1 MQKYHQNGRSRLKKK
16 QSYLRVSA
24 SAGALLVLALVL
36 ASCQTFQRSPLN
48 LPAHIAEWRARSVSS
63 EKVVTFAERLQ
74 DSPAGASSFNP
85 SNGISPGEGETI
97 ALVYNPDLR
106 LARAQV
112 GVAKATAEFA
122 GLWADP
128 EFSLDVLRITEGVP
142 DPWVVGSALSLTLP
156 VSGRL
161 QAEKGRAEAEVFAE
175 LERVAEEEWK
185 VVRDLRNAWSSWS
198 ADRLRLE
205 QTREVVSAL
214 EAIVDST
221 SKLAELGE
229 IPKTEAS
236 LFAIEQAS
244 RRAELEQLGGEVA
257 AGEQEIR
264 ALLGLSPSAPL
275 RLESVLATRDVVIGN
290 ESLAKGN
297 PTLRRLS
304 REYEVSE
311 RTLLREIRKQYP
323 DLTVGP
329 QAESDEGQSRI
340 GFIGAIPLPILN
352 SNKGGI
358 ATARAEREVARAAYE
373 TEYEHKVGE
382 LAVLRARFDSVQVQR
397 NSVAQDLIPLVDR
410 QVEDA
415 RTLLGLGEGGSLV
428 LLESLTRTH
437 EAKLKIINLQ
447 HQDSTVRNEIRFL
460 LGSIVQTS
468 N

>member
-1 MQKYHQNGRSRLKKK
+1 MQKFHQNGTSRLKKTSP
-16 QSYLRVSA
+16 QSFLQVSA
-24 SAGALLVLALVL
+24 GAGALLAL

-48 LPAHIAEWRARSVSS
+48 LPAHIEDWRARSVAS
-63 EKVVTFAERLQ
+63 EKVATFSERLR

-85 SNGISPGEGETI
+85 GNGISPREGETI

-106 LARAQV
+106 LARSKV

-122 GLWADP
+122 GLWQDP
-128 EFSLDVLRITEGVP
+128 EFSLDVLRIAEGVP
-142 DPWVVGSALSLTLP
+142 DPWVVGSALSFTLP

-161 QAEKGRAEAEVFAE
+161 QAEKGLAEAEVYAE
-175 LERVAEEEWK
+175 LEKVAEEEWE
-185 VVRDLRNAWSSWS
+185 VVRDLRNAWISWS

-205 QTREVVSAL
+205 QTRAIVNSL
-214 EAIVDST
+214 DGIVDST
-221 SKLAELGE
+221 AKLAELGE

-236 LFAIEQAS
+236 LFAIEQTS
-244 RRAELEQLGGEVA
+244 RRSEIEQLRGEVA
-257 AGEQEIR
+257 AGEQEVR
-264 ALLGLSPSAPL
+264 ALLGLSPSASL
-275 RLESVLATRDVVIGN
+275 QLESALSTRNIVSENGDLAEN
-290 ESLAKGN
+290 N
-297 PTLRRLS
+297 PTLRRLK
-304 REYEVSE
+304 REYEISE

-323 DLTVGP
+323 DLTLGP

-373 TEYEHKVGE
+373 TEYERKTGQV
-382 LAVLRARFDSVQVQR
+382 AALRARLASVQAQR
-397 NSVAQDLIPLVDR
+397 EAVARDLIPLVDQ

-415 RTLLGLGEGGSLV
+415 RTLLALGESESLV
-428 LLESLTRTH
+428 LLESLVRTH

-447 HQDSTVRNEIRFL
+447 HQDSTVRNDLRFL
-460 LGSIVQTS
+460 LGST